1 MPALRAFRVTSRQ
14 RPNPSQPYPLGPAFK
29 WFRFRTDL
37 LSQQGSSGCF
47 RTRACS
53 TKNRTRL
60 ALAQPSPV
68 PLGTSDSPLD
78 YLRLAVNRSFLFPC
92 TRGSFTPAAPFVSRI
107 STLPW
112 RTKYST
118 APATVSA
125 SAAVLLRNSV
135 VIDVHSERNRT
146 NRLTVS
152 FRSPRQLLPG
162 VLLRFRCYNIYLDR
176 VRIMRRYGINHRT
189 WFLGPP
195 RGQDRT
201 QCDLSRSVGIVMN

>member
-1 MPALRAFRVTSRQ
+1 YAKVPIQARHIGTTTGSCLFLFTGMEP
-14 RPNPSQPYPLGPAFK
+14 K
-29 WFRFRTDL
+29 
-37 LSQQGSSGCF
+37 SQQFTYQSEIQ
-47 RTRACS
+47 TA
-53 TKNRTRL
+53 
-60 ALAQPSPV
+60 
-68 PLGTSDSPLD
+68 PLPT
-78 YLRLAVNRSFLFPC
+78 F
-92 TRGSFTPAAPFVSRI
+92 
-107 STLPW
+107 PW

-125 SAAVLLRNSV
+125 WAAVLLRNSV

-176 VRIMRRYGINHRT
+176 IGIMRSYGINHRT
-189 WFLGPP
+189 WFLGPA

-201 QCDLSRSVGIVMN
+201 QGDLFRRVGIVMN